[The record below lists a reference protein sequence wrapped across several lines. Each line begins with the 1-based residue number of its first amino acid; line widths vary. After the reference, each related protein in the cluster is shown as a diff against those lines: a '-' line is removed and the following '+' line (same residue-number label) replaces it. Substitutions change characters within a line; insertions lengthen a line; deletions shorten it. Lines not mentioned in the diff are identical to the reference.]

1 MLITSS
7 RTNLSGNRLIELLL
21 IVLVGLP
28 TSAVATANRPPSR
41 TSPEDAVRQFYGWY
55 LKANFPLPKRSN
67 LPIFRKYITQKFLK
81 KAMDPEVDSVLF
93 IDAQDD
99 DSTWANNFTV
109 AAATVH
115 GQTATTE
122 VTLTGQKVHY
132 KLNITLR
139 RENGLWKIDGV
150 QGKDWKDTGST

>member
-1 MLITSS
+1 
-7 RTNLSGNRLIELLL
+7 
-21 IVLVGLP
+21 
-28 TSAVATANRPPSR
+28 
-41 TSPEDAVRQFYGWY
+41 
-55 LKANFPLPKRSN
+55 
-67 LPIFRKYITQKFLK
+67 
-81 KAMDPEVDSVLF
+81 MDPEVDSVLF